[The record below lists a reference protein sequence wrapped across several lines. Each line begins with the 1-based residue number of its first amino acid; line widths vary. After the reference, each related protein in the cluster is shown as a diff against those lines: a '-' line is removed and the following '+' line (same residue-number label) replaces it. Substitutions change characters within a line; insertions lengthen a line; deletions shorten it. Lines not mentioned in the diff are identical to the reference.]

1 MQHEMQHEDDTILI
15 PGCQPGNLFLCLT
28 INGSL

>member
-15 PGCQPGNLFLCLT
+15 ENKNPHPEYCNPKQHML
-28 INGSL
+28 